1 MIRLRTKNLIGEFE
15 EKRPLYEDFC
25 LAVNK
30 MLTNLLDQKGYKY
43 QIYSRVKNISS
54 LKEKIKRKKVNKKK
68 YKDLS
73 EINDLAGVRIIF
85 YLESEKEKFIEDL
98 KTEMPSILN
107 IENLEKI
114 NGYKA
119 KHIIITLYDKRLELS
134 EYKKFENLKCELQ
147 LVSIFN
153 HAWAELEHD
162 WLYKDTCKLKNRN
175 PEIHKILKRQMELI
189 FKNYVRKLTSKLE
202 KVAKQVLQENK
213 TNKLF

>member
-119 KHIIITLYDKRLELS
+119 KHIIITLDDKRLELS